1 MLFRSNVSVMQLLAA
16 VATALALFSAASAA
30 PTVQLKTVD
39 KYAGSIKPS
48 SYIIKL
54 KDGVS
59 KDAHLAWLAETV
71 GASAT
76 VTHAEWAAEVVNGFA
91 GEFGMAPACWR
102 RRRRT
107 VP

>member
-1 MLFRSNVSVMQLLAA
+1 MQLFAA
-16 VATALALFSAASAA
+16 VATALAFFSAVSAA
-30 PTVQLKTVD
+30 PTVQLKTVE

-48 SYIIKL
+48 SFIVKL

-76 VTHAEWAAEVVNGFA
+76 VTHPEWAADVVNGFA
-91 GEFGMAPACWR
+91 GECQA
-102 RRRRT
+102 
-107 VP
+107 